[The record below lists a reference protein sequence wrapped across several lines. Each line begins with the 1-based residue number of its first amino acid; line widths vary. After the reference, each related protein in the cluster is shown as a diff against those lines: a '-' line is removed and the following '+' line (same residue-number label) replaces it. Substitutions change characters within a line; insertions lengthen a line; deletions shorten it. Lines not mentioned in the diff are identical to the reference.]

1 MAKMDT
7 TTDYNDDPS
16 TPTSSPSEFRI
27 VDFDSIVKQAKEGK
41 FGPWKAEIT
50 SNGKVKFEFF
60 DNIHCLPKYSLE
72 VDNSL
77 EISVLVYNWPLS
89 KNHGVYQEF
98 RQTVRYA
105 DISELLEVVEK
116 SSLCNGLPQDD
127 DDVQPLVIDPTSQC
141 SLGSGTVLRHSL
153 PKLPC
158 DSDTHFEVTVFF
170 RSVDCELIAPTDE
183 EQCKPCSS
191 AVTKIKK
198 ASRRKSRSSK
208 LPAKPKAPLAACGPE
223 KLRATLKATRLEC
236 KELEG
241 RLQNLERNIEKNGLG
256 ISESTEK
263 DILKIMAGK
272 NLEENP
278 HMKFFWEQQMK
289 LL

>member
-1 MAKMDT
+1 MD
-7 TTDYNDDPS
+7 N
-16 TPTSSPSEFRI
+16 
-27 VDFDSIVKQAKEGK
+27 
-41 FGPWKAEIT
+41 
-50 SNGKVKFEFF
+50 N
-60 DNIHCLPKYSLE
+60 
-72 VDNSL
+72 L

-105 DISELLEVVEK
+105 NISELLEVVEK

-127 DDVQPLVIDPTSQC
+127 DDVQPFVIDPTSQC

-198 ASRRKSRSSK
+198 AVIKIK
-208 LPAKPKAPLAACGPE
+208 KIKVVKAS
-223 KLRATLKATRLEC
+223 C
-236 KELEG
+236 KT
-241 RLQNLERNIEKNGLG
+241 QITTC
-256 ISESTEK
+256 SMWT
-263 DILKIMAGK
+263 
-272 NLEENP
+272 
-278 HMKFFWEQQMK
+278 
-289 LL
+289 